1 MISSP
6 AQPAAYK
13 VFLSFSGSQQHRRNK
28 GGYELLIYAPK
39 TNRDNDYWRESVL
52 YKIVVFKNVFRKH
65 CQPVS
70 GGFCEWENGTF
81 YNFLKDHVNLRSLQ
95 REVGLI

>member
-1 MISSP
+1 MKYTDMISSP

-13 VFLSFSGSQQHRRNK
+13 IFSGSQQHRRNK
-28 GGYELLIYAPK
+28 EGYELLIYAPK
-39 TNRDNDYWRESVL
+39 TNRDNNYWRDSVF

-70 GGFCEWENGTF
+70 GGFCEWENGTV
-81 YNFLKDHVNLRSLQ
+81 YNFLNLRSLQ
-95 REVGLI
+95 REVELI